1 LLRAIDRG
9 WPLPLASIANRRSL
23 IYVGNLV
30 DAIRRCLEIP
40 AVQTAGDAGAGAMA
54 APAVAADA
62 RTQTFELSDGAPVS
76 TPELC
81 RALARALNRPAR
93 LFPFPAALLRQV
105 PGAARLV
112 ESQVADDSAIRG
124 VLGWRPPFT
133 FEQGLKATADWY
145 RAQGG

>member
-1 LLRAIDRG
+1 MKANFLALMRAIDSG
-9 WPLPLASIANRRSL
+9 WPLPLASIRNQRSL

-30 DAIRRCLEIP
+30 DAIRRCLEGP
-40 AVQTAGDAGAGAMA
+40 AGV
-54 APAVAADA
+54 
-62 RTQTFELSDGAPVS
+62 FELSDGAPVS

-81 RALARALNRPAR
+81 RALGRALGRPAR
-93 LFPFPAALLRQV
+93 LFPFPAALLRLV

-112 ESQVADDSAIRG
+112 ESQVIDDSAIRA

-133 FEQGLKATADWY
+133 FEQGLKHTAEWY